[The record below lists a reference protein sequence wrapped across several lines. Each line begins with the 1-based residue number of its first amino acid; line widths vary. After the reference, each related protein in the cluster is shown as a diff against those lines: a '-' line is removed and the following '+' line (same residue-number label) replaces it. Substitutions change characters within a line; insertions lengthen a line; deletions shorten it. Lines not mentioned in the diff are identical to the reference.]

1 MITFDEIKSHLSQK
15 IDRLAQFVQ
24 IEERQNFFIIEY
36 EKTKQCFIT
45 GLPR

>member
-36 EKTKQCFIT
+36 EKTKQSQ
-45 GLPR
+45 